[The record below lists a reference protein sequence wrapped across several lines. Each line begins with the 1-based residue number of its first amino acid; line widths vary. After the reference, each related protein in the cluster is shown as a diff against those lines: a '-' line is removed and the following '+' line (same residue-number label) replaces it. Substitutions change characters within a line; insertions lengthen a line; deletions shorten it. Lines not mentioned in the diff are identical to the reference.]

1 VRASLSC
8 RWSDY
13 QQYTCQN
20 CGGAWRATSYRFT
33 NRICLR
39 ARGPADRRDR
49 KRAARPD
56 TADCEAD
63 GTVFFSA
70 PRANNRFD
78 VRAGL
83 SDCRKTR
90 ASLFSASWLRER
102 KPWKSSKRRRLPN
115 SSAVVT
121 TFAAGHRHKS
131 DKYLG
136 AVLRSKNHK
145 QSQSQSSTGEK
156 RG

>member
-1 VRASLSC
+1 M
-8 RWSDY
+8 
-13 QQYTCQN
+13 
-20 CGGAWRATSYRFT
+20 
-33 NRICLR
+33 
-39 ARGPADRRDR
+39 P
-49 KRAARPD
+49 
-56 TADCEAD
+56 D
-63 GTVFFSA
+63 GTGVFSA
-70 PRANNRFD
+70 PRASNRFD
-78 VRAGL
+78 VGEWNICKQLTSRRHPAFPPKYARAL
-83 SDCRKTR
+83 SVTGRPPLSVFRHLIILPSYYQKLDFCDCRHRAANR

-145 QSQSQSSTGEK
+145 QSQPQSSIGEK